1 MSGLQKYIVRHDP
14 DKAARLMALSQKQGY
29 VDSEGRTLGLSSQP
43 EGTDGPLSN
52 RRLLGEKARIS
63 SVNRTSRSAS
73 PALSAASREW
83 QRKVGSMAPP
93 QRAASELQIKARP
106 PADLQNADDMFA
118 TDIENAD
125 ATTTASNLSLDDT
138 SASWSHHLDRAIAK
152 PSNLY
157 HQSETKYGGGLP
169 PMADERY
176 EFAPRRV
183 TALSGDEQIIEEGY
197 TEDDESSIQGSDE
210 NQSQYDR
217 IIEPDALP
225 EYTHGEHS
233 NGALTYLREAPISKV
248 LQSLIDSPSKKM
260 PMENMAFRSKERKVH
275 RSEQNLSTEPQ
286 NLEGPP
292 TVAPNVVNKVQQTN
306 SEHPIKYIQEEVQ
319 RGFPEDEMV
328 LRSQEF
334 QSSEIQQPLKLHFKQ
349 HAAAEQH
356 PATQLAGNQQL
367 PENPPVPLAGVEP
380 HTERKESLGH
390 NLAHGNFQ
398 ADSMAQGNVE
408 KLESIAPNAEHVLR
422 GQSAAE
428 STGTQPSKK
437 ATVVEKYG
445 MTKPAGLQK
454 TSREPAETS
463 AKPLIKKPEHR
474 KRALELDYT
483 PQEMSGMPYKILNSE
498 SFDHIPKPGSSAIPN
513 EVIKLSLPEKLKYA
527 YNLKDRE
534 VCEAQRNALFAS
546 LTIDQHE
553 ETGDLIIQQFSDI
566 LGRYKD
572 ARKAKR
578 DAARE
583 FEKEIAQREER
594 VRSKTTAVEADLQ
607 RLKRGAEDVVR
618 GPGRER

>member
-1 MSGLQKYIVRHDP
+1 MSGLQKYIGRHDP
-14 DKAARLMALSQKQGY
+14 DKAARLTALSQKQGY

-43 EGTDGPLSN
+43 VGTDGPLSK
-52 RRLLGEKARIS
+52 RLLLGEKARIS

-106 PADLQNADDMFA
+106 PADLQNSDDMFA

-125 ATTTASNLSLDDT
+125 ATTTASNLSPDDT
-138 SASWSHHLDRAIAK
+138 SASWNHHLDRAIAK
-152 PSNLY
+152 PSKLY
-157 HQSETKYGGGLP
+157 YQNETEYGGGLL

-176 EFAPRRV
+176 EFGTRRAAV
-183 TALSGDEQIIEEGY
+183 LSGDAPFMEEGY
-197 TEDDESSIQGSDE
+197 TEEDESSIQGSDE
-210 NQSQYDR
+210 SQSQYGR

-233 NGALTYLREAPISKV
+233 KDALTYLREAPNSKV
-248 LQSLIDSPSKKM
+248 LKSLIDSPSKKR
-260 PMENMAFRSKERKVH
+260 PMENVVFRGKEQKVH
-275 RSEQNLSTEPQ
+275 RSEQNLSTESQ
-286 NLEGPP
+286 DLEGPP
-292 TVAPNVVNKVQQTN
+292 RVALNVVNKVQQTS
-306 SEHPIKYIQEEVQ
+306 SEYPMKNIQKEVQ

-334 QSSEIQQPLKLHFKQ
+334 HSSEIQRPSKLHFKPR
-349 HAAAEQH
+349 AAAEQH
-356 PATQLAGNQQL
+356 PATQRAENQQL
-367 PENPPVPLAGVEP
+367 PENSPLPLAGVEP
-380 HTERKESLGH
+380 QREGKESLGQD
-390 NLAHGNFQ
+390 LAHGNFQ
-398 ADSMAQGNVE
+398 ADFIAQDNTK
-408 KLESIAPNAEHVLR
+408 KLESIAPDAGNVLKA
-422 GQSAAE
+422 QPAAE
-428 STGTQPSKK
+428 STEVQHNDK
-437 ATVVEKYG
+437 ASVVERHG
-445 MTKPAGLQK
+445 MTEAAGLRK
-454 TSREPAETS
+454 TSREPVETS

-498 SFDHIPKPGSSAIPN
+498 SFDHTPKPGSTAIPS

-534 VCEAQRNALFAS
+534 VCEAQRNTLFAS

-578 DAARE
+578 DVARG
-583 FEKEIAQREER
+583 FEKEIAQREEW